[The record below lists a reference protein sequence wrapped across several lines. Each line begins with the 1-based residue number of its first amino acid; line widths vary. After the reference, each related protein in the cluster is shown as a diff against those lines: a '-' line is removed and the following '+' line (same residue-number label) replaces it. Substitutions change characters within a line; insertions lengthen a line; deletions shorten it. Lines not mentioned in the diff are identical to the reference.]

1 MRILKEQCRKI
12 YFLAYLSFNS
22 IQSLCHSLE
31 KCYQLCPLC
40 HCHLRLMYI
49 LSTILCY
56 VFIAS
61 VFLVSTFYLQQIFR
75 LQYAFFIV
83 KKIYRNLPIKTDAL
97 TNLLWWT
104 RVYYA
109 ENYIFWDSVPH
120 VAMDLKSG
128 IGWYKINNSTS
139 EVPGSNPASPT
150 AILGSCSVL
159 ACYYQSRE

>member
-75 LQYAFFIV
+75 LQYAFFHCET
-83 KKIYRNLPIKTDAL
+83 NLPKSPHKDGCTDESAVM
-97 TNLLWWT
+97 NSGLLCRELHFLGQCASCCNGSQIGN
-104 RVYYA
+104 RV
-109 ENYIFWDSVPH
+109 I
-120 VAMDLKSG
+120 
-128 IGWYKINNSTS
+128 
-139 EVPGSNPASPT
+139 
-150 AILGSCSVL
+150 
-159 ACYYQSRE
+159 